1 LEKENSIMKE
11 KLRIVFMG
19 TPEFAVGILD
29 ALMQSKHEVIGVVTV
44 ADKPAGRGQQIQQSA
59 VKQYALSNGLSILQ
73 PDKLREET
81 FLTELASLNADLFVV
96 VAFRM
101 LPDVVWKMP
110 AFGTINLHASL
121 LPKYRGAAPINWAIM
136 NGELETGVSTF
147 FINENIDTGA
157 IIAQKSISLSKDINA
172 GELHDQLK
180 SMGAALT
187 VETADQICSGAVSTI
202 EQDPSDTNVP
212 FAPKIFKADC
222 EIDWSQSAE
231 LNHNRIRGLSPYPA
245 AWCKLWSTKKSTWI
259 TFKLFDSTLVNLT
272 EAARNNGP
280 FSIPEGIVF
289 PSGNGFVL
297 LKEIQAEGKKRMD
310 YKSFLAGNDLNDLS
324 FKH

>member
-1 LEKENSIMKE
+1 MKE

-172 GELHDQLK
+172 GELHDQLN

-324 FKH
+324 FNP

>member
-1 LEKENSIMKE
+1 MKDT
-11 KLRIVFMG
+11 LRIVFMG

-29 ALMQSKHEVIGVVTV
+29 ALVQSKHEVVGVVTV

-59 VKQYALSNGLSILQ
+59 VKQFAVSHELPVLQ
-73 PDKLREET
+73 PEKLREEA
-81 FLTELASLNADLFVV
+81 FLTDLASLNADLFVV

-110 AFGTINLHASL
+110 AYGTINLHASL

-136 NGELETGVSTF
+136 NGESETGVSTF

-157 IIAQKSISLSKDINA
+157 IIAQKSIPLSKDISA

-180 SMGAALT
+180 SIGAELT
-187 VETADQICSGAVSTI
+187 VDTADQICAGHVSTI
-202 EQDPSDTNVP
+202 EQDPSDTNLP

-222 EIDWSQSAE
+222 EIDWNQSAE

-245 AWCKLWSTKKSTWI
+245 AWCKLWSTKKSNWI
-259 TFKLFDSTLVNLT
+259 TFKLFGSSLVDIEKVT
-272 EAARNNGP
+272 RNNGP

-324 FKH
+324 FTP

>member
-1 LEKENSIMKE
+1 MKE

-73 PDKLREET
+73 PDKLREES

-157 IIAQKSISLSKDINA
+157 IIAQKSISLSRDINA
-172 GELHDQLK
+172 GELHDQLN

>member
-1 LEKENSIMKE
+1 MKE

-29 ALMQSKHEVIGVVTV
+29 ALMQSKHEVVGVVTV

-73 PDKLREET
+73 PDKLREES

-157 IIAQKSISLSKDINA
+157 IIAQKSISLSTDINA

-245 AWCKLWSTKKSTWI
+245 AWCKLWATKKSTWI

-324 FKH
+324 FNP

>member
-1 LEKENSIMKE
+1 
-11 KLRIVFMG
+11 
-19 TPEFAVGILD
+19 
-29 ALMQSKHEVIGVVTV
+29 
-44 ADKPAGRGQQIQQSA
+44 
-59 VKQYALSNGLSILQ
+59 
-73 PDKLREET
+73 LREET

-172 GELHDQLK
+172 GELHDQLN

>member
-1 LEKENSIMKE
+1 MKG

-29 ALMQSKHEVIGVVTV
+29 ALMRSKHEVVGVVTV

-59 VKQYALSNGLSILQ
+59 VKQYASANDLIVLQ
-73 PDKLREET
+73 PDKLRDDS
-81 FLTELASLNADLFVV
+81 FLVALQALQADLFVV

-136 NGELETGVSTF
+136 NGETETGVSTF

-157 IIAQKSISLSKDINA
+157 IIAQKAISLSSEINA

-180 SMGAALT
+180 AIGATLT
-187 VETADQICSGAVSTI
+187 VETADQICAGAVSTI

-222 EIDWSQSAE
+222 EIDWSLSAE

-245 AWCKLWSTKKSTWI
+245 AWCKLWSVKKANWI
-259 TFKLFDSTLVNLT
+259 TFKLFGSSIVKIDQ
-272 EAARNNGP
+272 AKRNNGP
-280 FSIPEGIVF
+280 FSMPEGIVF

-324 FKH
+324 FNP

>member
-1 LEKENSIMKE
+1 MKD

-29 ALMQSKHEVIGVVTV
+29 ALVHSKHEVVGVVTV
-44 ADKPAGRGQQIQQSA
+44 ADKPAGRGLQIQQSA
-59 VKQYALSNGLSILQ
+59 VKQYASANDLIVLQ
-73 PDKLREET
+73 PDKLRDEA
-81 FLTELASLNADLFVV
+81 FLDALQALQADLFVV

-136 NGELETGVSTF
+136 NGETETGVSTF

-157 IIAQKSISLSKDINA
+157 IIAQKSISLSKEINA

-180 SMGAALT
+180 SIGADLT
-187 VETADQICSGAVSTI
+187 VETADQICSGRVSTI

-222 EIDWSQSAE
+222 EIDWNQAAE
-231 LNHNRIRGLSPYPA
+231 INHNRIRGLSPYPA
-245 AWCKLWSTKKSTWI
+245 AWCKLWSVKKANWI
-259 TFKLFDSTLVNLT
+259 TFKLFGSSIVKIDQ
-272 EAARNNGP
+272 AKRNNGP
-280 FSIPEGIVF
+280 FSMPEGIVF

-324 FKH
+324 FNP

>member
-1 LEKENSIMKE
+1 MKD

-29 ALMQSKHEVIGVVTV
+29 ALMQSKHEVVGVVTV
-44 ADKPAGRGQQIQQSA
+44 ADKPAGRGQQTQQSA
-59 VKQYALSNGLSILQ
+59 VKQYASSNNLVVLQ
-73 PDKLREET
+73 PDKLRDNTFIET
-81 FLTELASLNADLFVV
+81 LEGLKADLFVV

-136 NGELETGVSTF
+136 NGETETGVSTF

-157 IIAQKSISLSKDINA
+157 IIAQKSISLSSNITA
-172 GELHDQLK
+172 GELHDELK
-180 SMGAALT
+180 SMGADLT
-187 VETADQICSGAVSTI
+187 VETADQICSTDVSTI

-222 EIDWSQSAE
+222 EIDWSLSAE

-245 AWCKLWSTKKSTWI
+245 AWCRLWSAKKSNWI
-259 TFKLFDSTLVNLT
+259 TFKLFGSSIVNIDQ
-272 EAARNNGP
+272 AKRKDGP

-289 PSGNGFVL
+289 PSGNGFVQL
-297 LKEIQAEGKKRMD
+297 VEIQAEGKKRMD
-310 YKSFLAGNDLNDLS
+310 YKSFLAGNDLLDLS
-324 FKH
+324 FNP

>member
-1 LEKENSIMKE
+1 MKD

-19 TPEFAVGILD
+19 TPEFAVGILE
-29 ALMQSKHEVIGVVTV
+29 ALVQSKHEVVGVVTV

-59 VKQYALSNGLSILQ
+59 VKQFAVSHELPVLQ
-73 PDKLREET
+73 PEKLREES
-81 FLTELASLNADLFVV
+81 FLTDLASLNADLFIV

-110 AFGTINLHASL
+110 EFGTINLHASL

-136 NGELETGVSTF
+136 NGESETGVSTF

-157 IIAQKSISLSKDINA
+157 IIAQKSIPLSNEVSA

-180 SMGAALT
+180 SIGAILT
-187 VETADQICSGAVSTI
+187 VVTADQICAGVVTTI
-202 EQDPSDTNVP
+202 EQDPSDTHLP

-222 EIDWSQSAE
+222 EIDWTKSAE

-245 AWCKLWSTKKSTWI
+245 AWCKLWSTKKSNWI
-259 TFKLFDSTLVNLT
+259 TYKLFDSSLLHLT
-272 EAARNNGP
+272 EATRNDGP
-280 FSIPEGIVF
+280 FSTPDGIVF
-289 PSGNGFVL
+289 PSGDGFVL

-310 YKSFLAGNDLNDLS
+310 YKSFLAGNDLNELFFTAS
-324 FKH
+324 

>member
-1 LEKENSIMKE
+1 MMKNS
-11 KLRIVFMG
+11 LRIVFMG

-29 ALMQSKHEVIGVVTV
+29 ALVHSKHEVVGVVTV
-44 ADKPAGRGQQIQQSA
+44 ADKPAGRGQQIHQSA
-59 VKQYALSNGLSILQ
+59 VKQYAISNEITVLQ
-73 PDKLREET
+73 PDKLREEL
-81 FLTELASLNADLFVV
+81 FLNELATLEADLFVV

-110 AFGTINLHASL
+110 PKGTINLHASL

-136 NGELETGVSTF
+136 NGEKETGVSTF

-157 IIAQKSISLSKDINA
+157 IIAQKSMPISNFITA
-172 GELHDQLK
+172 GELHDELK
-180 SMGAALT
+180 SIGATLT
-187 VETADQICSGAVSTI
+187 VETADQIGVGSVATVL
-202 EQDPSDTNVP
+202 QDSSDENLP

-222 EIDWSQSAE
+222 EIDWNQSAE

-245 AWCKLWSTKKSTWI
+245 AWCKLWSLKKSTWI
-259 TFKLFDSTLVNLT
+259 TFKLFDSSLMLFSDSV
-272 EAARNNGP
+272 RKDGP
-280 FSIPEGIVF
+280 FSCPEGIVF

-310 YKSFLAGNDLNDLS
+310 YKSFLAGNDVKDLV
-324 FKH
+324 FNP

>member
-1 LEKENSIMKE
+1 MKD

-19 TPEFAVGILD
+19 TPEFAVGILA
-29 ALMQSKHEVIGVVTV
+29 ALMQSKHEVVGVVTV

-59 VKQYALSNGLSILQ
+59 VKQYALSNGLPVLQ
-73 PDKLREET
+73 PDKLREES
-81 FLTELASLNADLFVV
+81 FLTTLTALEADLFVV

-101 LPDVVWKMP
+101 LPDVVWKIP
-110 AFGTINLHASL
+110 ALGTINLHASL

-157 IIAQKSISLSKDINA
+157 IIAQKSILLSKDINA

-180 SMGAALT
+180 SMGAELT

-222 EIDWSQSAE
+222 EIDWNQAAE

-245 AWCKLWSTKKSTWI
+245 AWCKLWSIKKSNWI

-272 EAARNNGP
+272 EATRNNGP

-310 YKSFLAGNDLNDLS
+310 YKSFLAGNDLNDLFFTAS
-324 FKH
+324 

>member
-1 LEKENSIMKE
+1 MKE

-29 ALMQSKHEVIGVVTV
+29 ALMQSKHDVVGVVTV

-59 VKQYALSNGLSILQ
+59 VKQYALSNGLSVLQ
-73 PDKLREET
+73 PDKLREES
-81 FLTELASLNADLFVV
+81 FLTEMASLNADLFVV

-147 FINENIDTGA
+147 FINEHIDTGA
-157 IIAQKSISLSKDINA
+157 IIAQKSISLSSEVSA

-180 SMGAALT
+180 GIGALLT
-187 VETADQICSGAVSTI
+187 VETADQICAGAVSTI

-222 EIDWSQSAE
+222 EIDWSQTAE
-231 LNHNRIRGLSPYPA
+231 INHNRIRGLSPFPA
-245 AWCKLWSTKKSTWI
+245 AWCKLWSTKKSNWI
-259 TFKLFDSTLVNLT
+259 TFKLFGSSIAYIEQVKRTD
-272 EAARNNGP
+272 GP

-289 PSGNGFVL
+289 PCGNGFVL

-310 YKSFLAGNDLNDLS
+310 YKSFLAGNDLNDLFFS
-324 FKH
+324 AS

>member
-1 LEKENSIMKE
+1 MKD

-29 ALMQSKHEVIGVVTV
+29 ALVQSKHEVVGVVTV

-59 VKQYALSNGLSILQ
+59 VKQYALSNELPILQ
-73 PDKLREET
+73 PDKLREES
-81 FLTELASLNADLFVV
+81 FITELASLNADLFIV

-136 NGELETGVSTF
+136 NGEAETGVSTF

-157 IIAQKSISLSKDINA
+157 IIAQKSISLSKDMNA

-180 SMGAALT
+180 AIGAELT

-202 EQDPSDTNVP
+202 EQDPSDMNVP

-245 AWCKLWSTKKSTWI
+245 AWCKLWSTKKSNWI
-259 TFKLFDSTLVNLT
+259 TFKLFDSTLVNLN
-272 EAARNNGP
+272 EASRNDGP

-289 PSGNGFVL
+289 PSGSGFVL

-310 YKSFLAGNDLNDLS
+310 YKSFLAGNDLNELFFTAS
-324 FKH
+324 

>member
-1 LEKENSIMKE
+1 MKD

-29 ALMQSKHEVIGVVTV
+29 ALVHSKHEVVGVVTV

-59 VKQYALSNGLSILQ
+59 VKQYASANDLIVLQ
-73 PDKLREET
+73 PDKLRDDA
-81 FLTELASLNADLFVV
+81 FLGALQALQADLFVV

-136 NGELETGVSTF
+136 NGETETGVSTF

-157 IIAQKSISLSKDINA
+157 IIAQKSISLSKEINA

-180 SMGAALT
+180 SIGADLT

-202 EQDPSDTNVP
+202 EQDPSDTSVP

-222 EIDWSQSAE
+222 EIDWNQAAE

-245 AWCKLWSTKKSTWI
+245 AWCKLWSVKKANWI
-259 TFKLFDSTLVNLT
+259 TFKLFGSSIVKIDQ
-272 EAARNNGP
+272 AKRNNGP
-280 FSIPEGIVF
+280 FSMPEGIVF

-310 YKSFLAGNDLNDLS
+310 CKSFLAGNDLNDLS
-324 FKH
+324 FNP

>member
-1 LEKENSIMKE
+1 MKD

-29 ALMQSKHEVIGVVTV
+29 ALVQSKHEVVGVVTV

-59 VKQYALSNGLSILQ
+59 VKQFAVSHELLVLQ
-73 PDKLREET
+73 PEKLREEA
-81 FLTELASLNADLFVV
+81 FLIDLASLNADLFVV

-110 AFGTINLHASL
+110 AYGTINLHASL

-136 NGELETGVSTF
+136 NGESETGVSTF

-157 IIAQKSISLSKDINA
+157 IIAQKTIPLNNELSA

-180 SMGAALT
+180 SIGAELT

-202 EQDPSDTNVP
+202 EQDASDTNLP

-222 EIDWSQSAE
+222 EIDWNQSAE

-245 AWCKLWSTKKSTWI
+245 AWCKLWSTKKSNWI
-259 TFKLFDSTLVNLT
+259 TFKLFGSSIVDIEKVT
-272 EAARNNGP
+272 RNNGP
-280 FSIPEGIVF
+280 FSIPEGIVI

-324 FKH
+324 FTP

>member
-1 LEKENSIMKE
+1 MKD

-29 ALMQSKHEVIGVVTV
+29 ALMRSKHEVVGVVTV

-59 VKQYALSNGLSILQ
+59 VKQYASANDLIVLQ
-73 PDKLREET
+73 PDKLRDDS
-81 FLTELASLNADLFVV
+81 FLVALQALQADLFVV

-136 NGELETGVSTF
+136 NGETETGVSTF

-157 IIAQKSISLSKDINA
+157 IIAQKAISLSREINA

-180 SMGAALT
+180 SMGADLT
-187 VETADQICSGAVSTI
+187 VETADQICSGRVSTI
-202 EQDPSDTNVP
+202 EQDPSDTSVP

-222 EIDWSQSAE
+222 EIDWNQAAE

-245 AWCKLWSTKKSTWI
+245 AWCKLWSVKKANWI
-259 TFKLFDSTLVNLT
+259 TFKLFGSSIVKIDQ
-272 EAARNNGP
+272 AKRNNGP
-280 FSIPEGIVF
+280 FSMPEGIVF

-310 YKSFLAGNDLNDLS
+310 CKSFLAGNDLNDLS
-324 FKH
+324 FNP